1 MFVKT
6 AIVYASVHHG
16 NTKKVV
22 DAIAKEY
29 VVDLIDATKIKF
41 ADLSEY
47 DVIGFASGVY
57 FGKFHRSVLDFA
69 RENLPEDKKV
79 FFIST
84 YGSKEGYAGIE
95 KIAEDKNALIIDK
108 FGCKGWDSF
117 GVFALVGG
125 IQKGHPNANELAE
138 AVQFYRDLVHWILA
152 S

>member
-22 DAIAKEY
+22 DAIANEY

-84 YGSKEGYAGIE
+84 YGSKEGYASIE

-108 FGCKGWDSF
+108 YGCKGWDSF
-117 GVFALVGG
+117 GVFALMGG
-125 IQKGHPNANELAE
+125 IQKGHPNVNELAE

>member
-79 FFIST
+79 FFIFIT
-84 YGSKEGYAGIE
+84 YS
-95 KIAEDKNALIIDK
+95 
-108 FGCKGWDSF
+108 
-117 GVFALVGG
+117 
-125 IQKGHPNANELAE
+125 Q
-138 AVQFYRDLVHWILA
+138 
-152 S
+152 

>member
-16 NTKKVV
+16 NTKKLV

-41 ADLSEY
+41 AELSEY

-84 YGSKEGYAGIE
+84 YGSKEGYSAIE
-95 KIAEDKNALIIDK
+95 KIAENKNALIIDK
-108 FGCKGWDSF
+108 FGCKGWDTF
-117 GVFALVGG
+117 GIFALMGG
-125 IQKGHPNANELAE
+125 IQKGHPDAHELAE
-138 AVQFYRDLVHWILA
+138 AVQCYRDLVHWILA

>member
-95 KIAEDKNALIIDK
+95 KISENKNALIIDK

-138 AVQFYRDLVHWILA
+138 AVQFYSGLVHWILA

>member
-95 KIAEDKNALIIDK
+95 KISENKNALIIDK

>member
-1 MFVKT
+1 MIVKT

-22 DAIAKEY
+22 DAIANEY

-57 FGKFHRSVLDFA
+57 YGKFHRSVLDFA
-69 RENLPEDKKV
+69 KENLPEDKKV

-95 KIAEDKNALIIDK
+95 KIAENKNALIIDK

>member
-16 NTKKVV
+16 NTQKVV

-47 DVIGFASGVY
+47 DVIGFASGIF

-69 RENLPEDKKV
+69 RENLPEGKKV

-84 YGSKEGYAGIE
+84 YGSKEGYSSID
-95 KIAEDKNALIIDK
+95 KIAEAKNALIIDK
-108 FGCKGWDSF
+108 YGCKGWDTF

-125 IQKGHPNANELAE
+125 IQKGHPDKNELAD

>member
-95 KIAEDKNALIIDK
+95 KIAENKNALIIDK
-108 FGCKGWDSF
+108 FGCNGWDSF

-125 IQKGHPNANELAE
+125 SQKGHPNANELAE